1 MKFEVEISIPDT
13 GSYDAEYL
21 MDMIGSELAELIMMK
36 LCLDECNVR
45 FKSIETDITLSGVLK
60 NK

>member
-1 MKFEVEISIPDT
+1 MKLNIEVVIPDT

-36 LCLDECNVR
+36 LCLDECDVR
-45 FKSIETDITLSGVLK
+45 FKAIETDKIITLK
-60 NK
+60 EFE